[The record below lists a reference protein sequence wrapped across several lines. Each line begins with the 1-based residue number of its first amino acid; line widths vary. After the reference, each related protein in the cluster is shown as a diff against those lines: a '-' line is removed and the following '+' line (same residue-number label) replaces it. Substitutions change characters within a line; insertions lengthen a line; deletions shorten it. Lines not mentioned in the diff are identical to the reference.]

1 MRPVSIRVL
10 QQRKQAVTV
19 QCPHKLIAGGA
30 HRAEQKAT
38 VTNRRDPKSVT
49 LMDTRMIWLRALT
62 LIPLLIATS
71 FSQSPATKRLL
82 ERNKMF
88 QPDIVEAAS
97 NVYTAIG
104 YQVTANS
111 MIVGDDGVIIIDP
124 GQAPPLGARVR
135 AEFAKI
141 TDKPVRAII
150 YTHGHGDHTG
160 AAPAFFEPGT
170 GIQVWARSNYGSER
184 ALVARNGLQGGVR
197 PSNTQGFDLLPEQ
210 KIGIGVAIPPASRP
224 RGNMMRDG
232 LRDRAG
238 GGPEPDPAVSPRRVE
253 PTHTFSDD
261 RKALEIAGIKIEL
274 VKAPGETDDQL
285 YVWYPDQRVV
295 FAGDNFYQ
303 SWPNVY
309 PLRGTARRS
318 LRDWIASVSKMVD
331 EDPLH
336 VVGGHT
342 TPILHDAKQVLTTYR
357 DAMKW
362 VLDRTVDGMRQHMTP
377 DELVE
382 YAALP
387 ERFAKLDYLADY
399 YGSVEGTVRDLYAQY
414 LGWFNGDP
422 LELHRESPAKQ
433 SQRMADLA
441 GGIDALMERAR
452 IAMQNDDPL
461 GAAQLVRH
469 VIRLRPGDSD
479 AKLLMAEALA
489 IIGERTFNAPARNY
503 TISSSNRYR
512 RQAQGQ

>member
-1 MRPVSIRVL
+1 
-10 QQRKQAVTV
+10 
-19 QCPHKLIAGGA
+19 
-30 HRAEQKAT
+30 
-38 VTNRRDPKSVT
+38 
-49 LMDTRMIWLRALT
+49 MDTHTIWLRALA
-62 LIPLLIATS
+62 LIPLLLATS

-88 QPDIVEAAS
+88 QPKIIRVADT
-97 NVYTAIG
+97 VYTAIG

-111 MIVGDDGVIIIDP
+111 MIVGDDGVIIVDP
-124 GQAPPLGARVR
+124 GQAPPFAARVR

-160 AAPAFFEPGT
+160 AAPAFFEPGK

-184 ALVARNGLQGGVR
+184 ALTARNGLQGGVR

-224 RGNMMRDG
+224 RGNMMVDG
-232 LRDRAG
+232 VRGREDAG
-238 GGPEPDPAVSPRRVE
+238 SRPGPAGRPPRVE
-253 PTHTFSDD
+253 PTHTFSED
-261 RKALEIAGIKIEL
+261 RKALEIAGIRIEL

-285 YVWYPDQRVV
+285 YVWYPEHRVV

-342 TPILHDAKQVLTTYR
+342 TPILNDAKEVLTNYR

-362 VLDRTVDGMRQHMTP
+362 VLDRTVEGMQQYMTP

-399 YGSVEGTVRDLYAQY
+399 YGSVEGTIRDLYAQD

-422 LELHRESPAKQ
+422 LELHRESPTRQ
-433 SQRMADLA
+433 SERMADLA
-441 GGIDALMERAR
+441 GGVDALMDKAR
-452 IAMQNDDPL
+452 SAMQDGDPL
-461 GAAQLVRH
+461 GAAHLVRH

-479 AKLLMAEALA
+479 AKLLMADALA
-489 IIGERTFNAPARNY
+489 TIGERTFNAPMRNY

-512 RQAQGQ
+512 RQAQGE